1 MTAQF
6 QKNQCYTLT
15 ITGISNEGNGVGKID
30 GFTVFVPFTA
40 VGDVIR
46 VRLVKVLKHYAFG
59 KVEELLTPSPD
70 RIPADCGAY
79 PKCGGC
85 SLRQMSY
92 ESELQVK
99 DQWVRDAFQRIGGL
113 SPDFQPILGSES
125 CEGYRNKAQ
134 YPFGVDAAGQVTA
147 GFYGRHSHRVVDC
160 PACALQPPV
169 FSEIL
174 YAVREFVEH
183 RNIPIYDEQ
192 TGKGL
197 LRNLYLRR
205 GEETGEVMVCLVATD
220 AQIPHIG
227 ELDRLLREKFPNI
240 ASICVNVNKKN
251 TNVILGDQYVFV
263 SGKERITD
271 RMCGVQVE
279 ISPASFYQVNH
290 AQAQRLYRIAEEY
303 AAFTGEEVLL
313 DLYCGVGSI
322 GLSMAERVSRL
333 VGVEVV
339 PSAVE
344 NARRN
349 AQKSG
354 IRNARFLCADAG
366 AAAAQLAREGLRPDV
381 VIVDPPRKGC
391 SQDVLQAIVQM
402 APSRVVM
409 ISCNPSTAARDC
421 ASLRELGYQAE
432 TVRAVDLFPRTSHVE
447 CVVKLCQR

>member
-1 MTAQF
+1 M
-6 QKNQCYTLT
+6 
-15 ITGISNEGNGVGKID
+15 
-30 GFTVFVPFTA
+30 
-40 VGDVIR
+40 
-46 VRLVKVLKHYAFG
+46 
-59 KVEELLTPSPD
+59 
-70 RIPADCGAY
+70 
-79 PKCGGC
+79 
-85 SLRQMSY
+85 
-92 ESELQVK
+92 
-99 DQWVRDAFQRIGGL
+99 
-113 SPDFQPILGSES
+113 
-125 CEGYRNKAQ
+125 
-134 YPFGVDAAGQVTA
+134 
-147 GFYGRHSHRVVDC
+147 
-160 PACALQPPV
+160 
-169 FSEIL
+169 
-174 YAVREFVEH
+174 
-183 RNIPIYDEQ
+183 
-192 TGKGL
+192 
-197 LRNLYLRR
+197 
-205 GEETGEVMVCLVATD
+205 
-220 AQIPHIG
+220 
-227 ELDRLLREKFPNI
+227 REKFPNI

-447 CVVKLCQR
+447 CVVKLCRR